1 VRAIH
6 TPGIAPSTGV
16 RARRQAR
23 GDTPWAVL
31 SSDSLFAGDIARP
44 DLAIEKAAGAG
55 DIFRSLHQRLLTL
68 PETCEV
74 WPGHLGGSLC
84 GGPGM
89 DRSSTIG
96 CARAGVGHIALVSGD
111 DRAAARRGARWRR
124 PRSRWSPGRPR
135 RLGVHQS
142 ELSRVVARQEP
153 SRAGASFPRGSAL
166 TAADQAPRSLGLSPT
181 WRARRAPRGQA
192 RGCSEGHGD

>member
-1 VRAIH
+1 VRIEHVVETHNHADHVSGYGRLFAATGATIHVQRAAGAAYDHEPFDDGWELHLGALTVRAIH

-44 DLAIEKAAGAG
+44 DLAIEKAAGASG
-55 DIFRSLHQRLLTL
+55 IFRSLHQRRLTL

-74 WPGHLGGSLC
+74 WPGHLGGSPC

-96 CARAGVGHIALVSGD
+96 CARAASGT
-111 DRAAARRGARWRR
+111 
-124 PRSRWSPGRPR
+124 SRW
-135 RLGVHQS
+135 
-142 ELSRVVARQEP
+142 
-153 SRAGASFPRGSAL
+153 
-166 TAADQAPRSLGLSPT
+166 
-181 WRARRAPRGQA
+181 
-192 RGCSEGHGD
+192 